1 MGKIEKVIYAVI
13 ILFIVV
19 LTTMESKTYYVS
31 ATNKKLNILFISSY
45 DFNFISFDDQ
55 IAGIKDGLNNNV
67 NLRVEYLDSE
77 LIRSEKSIENFYN
90 IIKYTIENYD
100 RFDAIITG
108 DDEAL
113 EFALKYRDDLFKGI
127 PISFLGVEKL
137 DLLEGV

>member
-77 LIRSEKSIENFYN
+77 LIRSEKSIFQ
-90 IIKYTIENYD
+90 
-100 RFDAIITG
+100 FH
-108 DDEAL
+108 
-113 EFALKYRDDLFKGI
+113 F
-127 PISFLGVEKL
+127 
-137 DLLEGV
+137 